1 MFIDLDIYTISVML
15 LAISVGGLLKGVISF
30 GFPLIALPI
39 LSLVLPPKSAIFL
52 LFFSLIFLNIREIK
66 FNNLKNYKRIIPLGS
81 GIFIGI
87 IVGSIIFH
95 KVENEFISKMIGLT
109 IILSAITNFYG
120 LKINQSLLINK
131 WFSLSY
137 GLFAGLIGGMTTI
150 VGPLIVIYLVSLNL
164 KKQLFSEMVSLS
176 VFSCLAPLY
185 GIFFIYQNVT
195 FNDFFI
201 SALISIPAV
210 LMQIIGFKI
219 RDIIPQKT
227 FKNITLS
234 ILVIIGIL
242 VLYKN
247 W

>member
-1 MFIDLDIYTISVML
+1 MFIDLDINTISVML

-201 SALISIPAV
+201 SGLISIPAV